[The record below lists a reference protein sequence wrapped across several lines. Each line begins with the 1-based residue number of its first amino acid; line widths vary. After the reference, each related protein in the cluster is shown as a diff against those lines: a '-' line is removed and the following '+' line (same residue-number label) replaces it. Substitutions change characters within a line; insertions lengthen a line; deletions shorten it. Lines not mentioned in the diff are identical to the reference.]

1 MNGDRHLQLM
11 TFSSSPSSLSRGVP
25 PFKQASLATVV
36 VAVVVVAVV
45 VSAVSVVGAVV
56 VAVVGIS
63 VVVIAEVVVAST
75 DFSETN
81 NPSFCSWHARVHVHV
96 YRMYAQVYLYSIH
109 VHVHVQY
116 ISVNSLANEKRSSA
130 TTSPSSVSKPQVP
143 LLVTSLPSNVA
154 PSKLTP
160 THAPARL
167 HLATHCK
174 NDGACVTSL
183 STVDDVIL

>member
-36 VAVVVVAVV
+36 VIVGVSVFGAVVVVV

-56 VAVVGIS
+56 GAVVGIS

-96 YRMYAQVYLYSIH
+96 H
-109 VHVHVQY
+109 VHVRL
-116 ISVNSLANEKRSSA
+116 N
-130 TTSPSSVSKPQVP
+130 
-143 LLVTSLPSNVA
+143 VTLFN
-154 PSKLTP
+154 
-160 THAPARL
+160 
-167 HLATHCK
+167 
-174 NDGACVTSL
+174 
-183 STVDDVIL
+183 TVV